1 MSDDANELSSLRPY
15 LLRAHHE
22 WMSDNGLT
30 PHLVVNAQRPGV
42 AVPTQFVKD
51 GTIVLNIALRAV
63 RDLML
68 DNDAIS
74 FNARFSGV
82 SHQVYVPIDAVRGLV
97 AREYGVGVTFADE
110 SFADEASTDEASV
123 GNHADD
129 DGIVRASGPT
139 VVAVDDA
146 DDVGPD
152 AGEAGDDD
160 GGPDDGDRGPPPRS
174 GRGKRPSLR
183 VVK

>member
-30 PHLVVNAQRPGV
+30 PHLVVNAERPGV

-63 RDLML
+63 RDLEL
-68 DNDAIS
+68 GNDAIS

-82 SHQVYVPIDAVRGLV
+82 SHQIYVPIGAVRGLV

-110 SFADEASTDEASV
+110 PSAQERAE
-123 GNHADD
+123 D
-129 DGIVRASGPT
+129 DGLVRGAGPS
-139 VVAVDDA
+139 VAAVDDA
-146 DDVGPD
+146 DAPEPGDEGP
-152 AGEAGDDD
+152 DD
-160 GGPDDGDRGPPPRS
+160 GGPDDGNSGPPRRS